1 MNMKTQ
7 TGLLIALLV
16 IVAGVCGYVLGN
28 ENDRGGMHRMEDG
41 SEMMDSSMGMHD
53 EMQGMMAAL
62 SGKTGDELD
71 KAFLTEMVVHH
82 EGAVDMAEAVLSSG
96 KHPELKQMAEAIIT
110 AQTAEIAQMKAWSAA
125 WYGN

>member
-1 MNMKTQ
+1 MYMETKKSH
-7 TGLLIALLV
+7 LVILVLAVLVAALL
-16 IVAGVCGYVLGN
+16 GYMLGSASDKN
-28 ENDRGGMHRMEDG
+28 GKGDRNPEAQGMHH
-41 SEMMDSSMGMHD
+41 EMN
-53 EMQGMMAAL
+53 GMMAGL

-82 EGAVDMAEAVLSSG
+82 EGAVDMAEAVLANG
-96 KHPELKQMAEAIIT
+96 KHPELKAMAEAIIA